1 MILDLH
7 REKEQ
12 RDILFQLG
20 MGWEVWRKLVQD
32 KLKMIVIVPMAASSV
47 MGAVFFFCDYVY
59 QADVTT
65 LNGLWSAALLKYAG
79 AVVLFWLVQYGG
91 YLVYTLGVCSGSIT
105 CGTELYKS
113 ESDMKQE
120 KVTE

>member
-1 MILDLH
+1 
-7 REKEQ
+7 
-12 RDILFQLG
+12 

-91 YLVYTLGVCSGSIT
+91 YLFIRRRLFRKYYVWHRTL
-105 CGTELYKS
+105 
-113 ESDMKQE
+113 
-120 KVTE
+120 